1 MAEIHR
7 IVPYPSPEPSEMD
20 MSPIAKPDCNDGGNT
35 STTVMLPDLFVSI
48 MSPSP
53 RLNPLYE
60 LVRPAANEWTQ
71 KLLNLDAK
79 AYAKHQRVNF
89 SRLASMW
96 MPEADEEG
104 LRVMVDWLTWVFY
117 FDDLFDD
124 GELRDNPAAAQAE
137 AEATLSLMSDSDQ
150 QVSPE
155 LHPLRYMFHST
166 WIRFRNVSSRKH
178 PVGRVS
184 LLQTPKLI
192 RCLVSR
198 DLPKVIDDLTSSF
211 ILVSRMPLQNRYK
224 KCMEEYINGILQ
236 QVDVSS
242 FDASLDADLYL
253 HFRRKSVGLR
263 PCHALL
269 EYACGIQIPDH
280 VMAHPAIQECM
291 AVSIDLVLL
300 QNDILSYKKEQ
311 ASNVIH
317 NLIHIYRNQGM
328 TAQEAFDQAGNL
340 IVRAIRRWHLAQL
353 DLPIWGEKI
362 DKEVQRYLQGCL
374 DSCVGSL
381 NWSFTTGRYF
391 GDQGDEIRKTRVLTL
406 KM

>member
-166 WIRFRNVSSRKH
+166 WIRFRNRSSKA
-178 PVGRVS
+178 
-184 LLQTPKLI
+184 
-192 RCLVSR
+192 
-198 DLPKVIDDLTSSF
+198 
-211 ILVSRMPLQNRYK
+211 LQNRYK

>member
-1 MAEIHR
+1 MADIHP

-20 MSPIAKPDCNDGGNT
+20 ISPISKPDCNYGGNN

-53 RLNPLYE
+53 RLNPFYE
-60 LVRPAANEWTQ
+60 SVRPAANEWT
-71 KLLNLDAK
+71 KRLLKLDAK
-79 AYAKHQRVNF
+79 SYAKHQRVNF
-89 SRLASMW
+89 SKLASMW

-124 GELRDNPAAAQAE
+124 GDLRDNPAAAQAE
-137 AEATLSLMSDSDQ
+137 AEATLSLMSDVDHE
-150 QVSPE
+150 VSPE
-155 LHPLRYMFHST
+155 LHPLRYMFHTT
-166 WIRFRNVSSRKH
+166 WVRFRKYTDHS
-178 PVGRVS
+178 PA
-184 LLQTPKLI
+184 
-192 RCLVSR
+192 
-198 DLPKVIDDLTSSF
+198 
-211 ILVSRMPLQNRYK
+211 LQNRYK
-224 KCMEEYINGILQ
+224 KSMEEYINGILQ
-236 QVDVSS
+236 QVDFSS
-242 FDASLDADLYL
+242 FDASLDAELYL

-340 IVRAIRRWHLAQL
+340 VVRAIRRWHLAQL
-353 DLPIWGEKI
+353 DLPIWGEHI
-362 DKEVQRYLQGCL
+362 DKEVQRYLQGFL

-381 NWSFTTGRYF
+381 NWSFITGRYF
-391 GDQGDEIRKTRVLTL
+391 GDQGDEIRKTRVLDL

>member
-53 RLNPLYE
+53 RLNPVYE

-117 FDDLFDD
+117 FDDSRQVFDD

-166 WIRFRNVSSRKH
+166 WIRFRNRSSKA
-178 PVGRVS
+178 
-184 LLQTPKLI
+184 
-192 RCLVSR
+192 
-198 DLPKVIDDLTSSF
+198 
-211 ILVSRMPLQNRYK
+211 LQNRYK

-381 NWSFTTGRYF
+381 NWSPHLYFLGDLNFDEVNGTKLLLIGRYYPHF
-391 GDQGDEIRKTRVLTL
+391 SSGLG
-406 KM
+406 

>member
-1 MAEIHR
+1 MTEIHA
-7 IVPYPSPEPSEMD
+7 IVPYPSPEPSEMAI
-20 MSPIAKPDCNDGGNT
+20 SPIVKPDCNDGGNH
-35 STTVMLPDLFVSI
+35 STTVVLPDLFVSI

-96 MPEADEEG
+96 MPEADQEG

-117 FDDLFDD
+117 FDDYDANGLQKVFDD

-137 AEATLSLMSDSDQ
+137 AEATLSLMSDADQ
-150 QVSPE
+150 EVSPE

-166 WIRFRNVSSRKH
+166 WVRFRSDTYHSSA
-178 PVGRVS
+178 
-184 LLQTPKLI
+184 
-192 RCLVSR
+192 
-198 DLPKVIDDLTSSF
+198 
-211 ILVSRMPLQNRYK
+211 LQNRYR

-353 DLPIWGEKI
+353 DLPMWGEQI

-374 DSCVGSL
+374 DSCIGSL